1 MPHCLPTIKRT
12 NRLRQTGL
20 TLVELMTTLAVLA
33 VLAAIAAPSFT
44 SLFERWRTSQAIS
57 AFESTLA
64 FARSEAIR
72 RGGGISIIRSTT
84 DDCGG
89 QASNAWQCGWTVS
102 LDSNADG
109 TADANTAPLQIV
121 EALQSTTATVQ
132 IEEALQ
138 SNTATASGNA
148 GFIAVDRW
156 GVLKLNNTSTNFC
169 LQVKP
174 KGKNIS
180 QGSTL
185 YIYPGGRLQQI
196 KGSTNC
202 CKGSTDC

>member
-84 DDCGG
+84 EDCGG
-89 QASNAWQCGWTVS
+89 QASDAWQCGWTVS

-121 EALQSTTATVQ
+121 EALRSTTAK
-132 IEEALQ
+132 
-138 SNTATASGNA
+138 ASENA

-156 GVLKLNNTSTNFC
+156 GVLRLNNTSPNFN
-169 LQVKP
+169 LQVMP
-174 KGKNIS
+174 KGNKNIS
-180 QGSTL
+180 QGRTL
-185 YIYPGGRLQQI
+185 CIYPGGRLQQT
-196 KGSTNC
+196 KGSSSC
-202 CKGSTDC
+202 

>member
-121 EALQSTTATVQ
+121 EALGSTTAT
-132 IEEALQ
+132 
-138 SNTATASGNA
+138 ASKN
-148 GFIAVDRW
+148 FIAVDRW
-156 GVLKLNNTSTNFC
+156 GVPRLNKPFS

-174 KGKNIS
+174 KGKDIS
-180 QGSTL
+180 QGRTL
-185 YIYPGGRLQQI
+185 CIYPGGRLQQTE
-196 KGSTNC
+196 GSSSC
-202 CKGSTDC
+202 

>member
-84 DDCGG
+84 QDCGG

-121 EALQSTTATVQ
+121 EALGSTTATAC
-132 IEEALQ
+132 ENTATACE
-138 SNTATASGNA
+138 NTATASENA

-156 GVLKLNNTSTNFC
+156 GVLRLNNTSTNFR

-180 QGSTL
+180 QGRTL
-185 YIYPGGRLQQI
+185 CIYPGGRWQQT
-196 KGSTNC
+196 KGSSSC
-202 CKGSTDC
+202 

>member
-121 EALQSTTATVQ
+121 EALRSTTATV
-132 IEEALQ
+132 EALP
-138 SNTATASGNA
+138 STTATASENA

-156 GVLKLNNTSTNFC
+156 GVLKLNNTSTSFN
-169 LQVKP
+169 LKVMP

-180 QGSTL
+180 QGSKL
-185 YIYPGGRLQQI
+185 CIYPGGRLQQI

-202 CKGSTDC
+202 

>member
-84 DDCGG
+84 EDCGG

-121 EALQSTTATVQ
+121 EALRSTTAK
-132 IEEALQ
+132 
-138 SNTATASGNA
+138 ASENA

-156 GVLKLNNTSTNFC
+156 GVLRLNNTFTNFS
-169 LQVKP
+169 LQVMP
-174 KGKNIS
+174 KGKDIS
-180 QGSTL
+180 QGRTL
-185 YIYPGGRLQQI
+185 CIYPGGRLQQT
-196 KGSTNC
+196 KGFSSC
-202 CKGSTDC
+202 

>member
-84 DDCGG
+84 EDCGG

-121 EALQSTTATVQ
+121 EALRSTTAK
-132 IEEALQ
+132 
-138 SNTATASGNA
+138 ASKNA

-156 GVLKLNNTSTNFC
+156 GVLRLNNTSPEFS
-169 LQVKP
+169 LQVMP
-174 KGKNIS
+174 KGKDIS
-180 QGSTL
+180 QGRTL
-185 YIYPGGRLQQI
+185 CIYPGGRLQQT
-196 KGSTNC
+196 KGSSSC
-202 CKGSTDC
+202 

>member
-84 DDCGG
+84 QDCGG

-121 EALQSTTATVQ
+121 EALRNT
-132 IEEALQ
+132 
-138 SNTATASGNA
+138 TATASGNA

-156 GVLKLNNTSTNFC
+156 GALRLNNTSTNFS
-169 LQVKP
+169 LQVRP

-185 YIYPGGRLQQI
+185 CIYPGGRLQQT
-196 KGSTNC
+196 KGSTSC
-202 CKGSTDC
+202 

>member
-20 TLVELMTTLAVLA
+20 TLVELMTTLAILA

-84 DDCGG
+84 EDCGG

-121 EALQSTTATVQ
+121 EALRST
-132 IEEALQ
+132 
-138 SNTATASGNA
+138 TATASGNA

-156 GVLKLNNTSTNFC
+156 GALRLNNTSTNFS
-169 LQVKP
+169 LQVMP

-185 YIYPGGRLQQI
+185 CIYPGGRLQQT
-196 KGSTNC
+196 KGSTSC
-202 CKGSTDC
+202 